1 MANRDPRRFWDEL
14 LRRRVVR
21 AALFYVAG
29 AWVLAQAFDLML
41 DAFDA
46 SHYMRFVVA
55 GLIVGW
61 PVAAV
66 LAWMFD
72 ITPTGIERTQ
82 SLPGDVVAPPAQP
95 PPERSIAV
103 LPFANLSQDVE
114 NEYFS
119 DGLAEEIRNQLARES
134 GCVSRPARR
143 RSRSRD
149 GTRTC
154 ERSAVG

>member
-1 MANRDPRRFWDEL
+1 MANRDPRHFWDEL

-21 AALFYVAG
+21 AAVFYAAG
-29 AWVLAQAFDLML
+29 AWVLAQALDLML

-46 SHYMRFVVA
+46 SQYMRFVVA
-55 GLIVGW
+55 GLVLGL
-61 PVAAV
+61 PVATV

-72 ITPTGIERTQ
+72 VTPTGIERTQ
-82 SLPGDVVAPPAQP
+82 ALPDAVVAPPAQP

-119 DGLAEEIRNQLARES
+119 DGLSEEIRNQLAREA
-134 GCVSRPARR
+134 GLRVAAR
-143 RSRSRD
+143 SS
-149 GTRTC
+149 
-154 ERSAVG
+154 SFAF